1 MFDYYLEKE
10 KSHPLFHK
18 YFPVQAE
25 LYLTLP
31 GGELPDL
38 EFSAASTLSLGI
50 ERMSGKERN
59 GL

>member
-50 ERMSGKERN
+50 E
-59 GL
+59 